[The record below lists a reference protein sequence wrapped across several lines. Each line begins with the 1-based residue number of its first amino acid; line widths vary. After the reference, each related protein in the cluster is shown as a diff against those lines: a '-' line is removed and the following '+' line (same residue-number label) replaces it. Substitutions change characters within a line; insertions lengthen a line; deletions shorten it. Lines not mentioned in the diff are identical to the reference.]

1 MGPTKEEKG
10 EHQLT
15 EMFVFNPPKGL
26 EGYRF
31 YRIEYG
37 GPNEYCV
44 YEGAIWLPRHVN
56 PEEIEEIINRR
67 PE

>member
-1 MGPTKEEKG
+1 
-10 EHQLT
+10 
-15 EMFVFNPPKGL
+15 MFVFNPPKGL

-37 GPNEYCV
+37 GANEDCV
-44 YEGAIWLPRHVN
+44 YEGAIWLPEHVDRK
-56 PEEIEEIINRR
+56 EIEEIINRR